1 MKRLIKVWILLLL
14 VMCMIVPARAH
25 AAGKVKVKYHGV
37 SKNYSGK
44 ITTVYING
52 KKKTIRSGPVFKKD
66 GTYVG
71 SLSHLLVNSAFKVKY
86 KNSGK
91 KAILTYKG
99 KKLTLVDGSR
109 NVVVNGVKEKKALGT
124 IAMRAARYTSSGY
137 TGWIVPLK
145 SVCKRL
151 RISYQ
156 VKSGA
161 IYLGKTALPASTS
174 KTKEG
179 SDNTKTSA
187 VNTKTSSAA
196 SAVTTSNSV
205 DFSKPS
211 ANKQV
216 ILVLDAGHG
225 GVDSGAVGS
234 KYKEKNLTLAI
245 ILAAKQYFDK
255 DTRFKVYYTRTTDA
269 YPSLSDRS
277 KLANNNN
284 ADLFI
289 SVHINSA
296 SSSATGTETL
306 YNNSRL
312 GTTGKNGVNSKE
324 LAQAMQNAVLKS
336 TGFRD
341 RGLVNRTGLWV
352 LNKTTM
358 PACLIEYGF
367 ISNSKEESLMYA
379 STSKYG
385 KDLYEAIA
393 AFAKAKGLI

>member
-1 MKRLIKVWILLLL
+1 MKRLMKVWILLLL
-14 VMCMIVPARAH
+14 VMCVIVPARAH
-25 AAGKVKVKYHGV
+25 AAGKVKIKYHGI

-52 KKKTIRSGPVFKKD
+52 KKKTINSRPIFKKD
-66 GTYVG
+66 RAYVG
-71 SLSHLLVNSAFKVKY
+71 SLSHLFVNSAFKVKY
-86 KNSGK
+86 KSSGK
-91 KAILTYKG
+91 KAILTYRN
-99 KKLTLVDGSR
+99 KKLILTDASR
-109 NVVVNGVKEKKALGT
+109 NAVVNGVTEKKALGT

-137 TGWIVPLK
+137 TGWIVPLR

-151 RISYQ
+151 GISYK
-156 VKSGA
+156 VKNGA
-161 IYLGKTALPASTS
+161 IYLGKTATSTS
-174 KTKEG
+174 SAK
-179 SDNTKTSA
+179 TKTSS

-196 SAVTTSNSV
+196 SPVTASSGV
-205 DFSKPS
+205 DISKLS
-211 ANKQV
+211 SGKQL

-225 GVDSGAVGS
+225 GIDSGAVGS
-234 KYKEKNLTLAI
+234 NYKEKNLNLAI
-245 ILAAKQYFDK
+245 ILAAKQCFDK
-255 DTRFKVYYTRTTDA
+255 DKRFKVYYTRTSDT

-277 KLANNNN
+277 TLANNKN

-306 YNNSRL
+306 YNNSRV
-312 GTTGKNGVNSKE
+312 GTTAKNGVNSKE
-324 LAQAMQNAVLKS
+324 LAQAMQNAAVKS
-336 TGFRD
+336 TGFTNRKLVD
-341 RGLVNRTGLWV
+341 RPNLWV
-352 LNKTTM
+352 LKKTTM

-367 ISNSKEESLMYA
+367 ISNPKEASLMYA